1 MDTRQN
7 RFFDPVCPALPVLH
21 ADDQQICAELADSL
35 ASHGV
40 GTADFDS
47 TIIASMLIGSQHLRR
62 LALKYHADINDIL
75 AGQGSDVMARA
86 EQDFRGEMDKA

>member
-47 TIIASMLIGSQHLRR
+47 TMIASMLIGSQHLRW

-75 AGQGSDVMARA
+75 AWP
-86 EQDFRGEMDKA
+86 KYH